1 MRSVSLATKA
11 EWLAASPVQPSVTPG
26 VNSFVV
32 RYSVDAASRVLSE
45 LHAQF
50 PAPKLQHKANLQAQR
65 LRLRRANNPRF
76 NRGQKANVAQ
86 CNRWLRGEKGING
99 GHLMYILWR
108 F

>member
-50 PAPKLQHKANLQAQR
+50 PAPKLQIRLIYKHKGCVYDALTTRDSTGDKR
-65 LRLRRANNPRF
+65 LMWPS
-76 NRGQKANVAQ
+76 VT
-86 CNRWLRGEKGING
+86 G
-99 GHLMYILWR
+99 G
-108 F
+108 

>member
-1 MRSVSLATKA
+1 M
-11 EWLAASPVQPSVTPG
+11 QPSVTSG

-32 RYSVDAASRVLSE
+32 RYSVVAASRVLSE

-65 LRLRRANNPRF
+65 LLLGDANNHRF
-76 NRGQKANVAQ
+76 NRGQKANVVQ

-99 GHLMYILWR
+99 GHFMYLFHVFLLVEALI
-108 F
+108 

>member
-1 MRSVSLATKA
+1 M
-11 EWLAASPVQPSVTPG
+11 QPSVTSG

-32 RYSVDAASRVLSE
+32 RYSVVAASRVLSE

-65 LRLRRANNPRF
+65 LHLGDANNQRF

-99 GHLMYILWR
+99 GHFMYLFHVFLLVEALI
-108 F
+108 

>member
-1 MRSVSLATKA
+1 M
-11 EWLAASPVQPSVTPG
+11 QPSVTSG
-26 VNSFVV
+26 VNRFVV
-32 RYSVDAASRVLSE
+32 RSSVLAASRVLSE

-65 LRLRRANNPRF
+65 LLLGDANNLRF

-86 CNRWLRGEKGING
+86 CNRWLRGGKGING
-99 GHLMYILWR
+99 WYLFHVCLCLK